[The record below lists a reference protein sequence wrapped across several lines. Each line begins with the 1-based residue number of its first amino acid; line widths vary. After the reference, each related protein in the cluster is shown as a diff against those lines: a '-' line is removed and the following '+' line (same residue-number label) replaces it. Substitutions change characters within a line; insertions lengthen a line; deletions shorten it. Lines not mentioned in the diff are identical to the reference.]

1 MSTIHPT
8 ANAFTIS
15 GASGL
20 YDKARPSYPAA
31 TLSYIF
37 KLAQTL
43 PTPVD
48 VVEVGS
54 GTGIFTR
61 LLFGAPPNTIR
72 SITAIE
78 PSTGMRDGFNVAMN
92 RFNDEITSTPAKWA
106 QSDTDI
112 QNAET
117 NQSTN
122 STSTNTSTTPSK
134 INNINLRLLPGTFD
148 SIPLPAASTSMIF
161 IAQAFHWTY
170 PHYASAITSL
180 ARILKPN
187 GYLVLIWN
195 LEDRN
200 HSSPWIGPLRDSYE
214 VFEYGAPQYRTEHWR
229 HSLQVP
235 EFSSLFHQPEEFK
248 FEHIVPATE
257 QSVVDRVV
265 SKSYITQLGDEER
278 MNVEKEVRRIVGD
291 GKKVWIDEEKGVFEY
306 PHFTHLVV
314 IKRKE

>member
-31 TLSYIF
+31 TLSHIF
-37 KLAQTL
+37 KIAQTL
-43 PTPVD
+43 PTPID

-61 LLFGAPPNTIR
+61 LLFSAPPNTIR

-78 PSTGMRDGFNVAMN
+78 PSTGMRDGFNVSMKQFSDKSN
-92 RFNDEITSTPAKWA
+92 PSPPPSTSKD
-106 QSDTDI
+106 SK
-112 QNAET
+112 
-117 NQSTN
+117 
-122 STSTNTSTTPSK
+122 STNTNKDGDNNTPNK
-134 INNINLRLLPGTFD
+134 INNINLTLLPGTFD
-148 SIPLPAASTSMIF
+148 SIPLPTASTSMIF

-200 HSSPWIGPLRDSYE
+200 HASPWIGPLRDSYE
-214 VFEYGAPQYRTEHWR
+214 KFEYGAPQYRTEHWR
-229 HSLQVP
+229 NSFTVP
-235 EFSSLFHQPEEFK
+235 EFSSLFHEPEEFK

-265 SKSYITQLGDEER
+265 SKSYITQLGDQEKSD
-278 MNVEKEVRRIVGD
+278 VEKEVRRIVASGE
-291 GKKVWIDEEKGVFEY
+291 KVWIDEEKGVFEY